1 MSATP
6 IAIRRAIVR
15 AFHQEHLSYKRIAA
29 LLDVGEATVS
39 RILRLHRERGSLKP
53 RPKGG
58 GNFSPLRGRV
68 ARLLGLMVRS
78 MPDAT
83 IEELTDK
90 LHVRTGVKTSRSSV
104 DRKLRRL
111 GYSRKKSPSARQ
123 SRTSRTMLP
132 AADSSAHW

>member
-1 MSATP
+1 MRTTP

-39 RILRLHRERGSLKP
+39 RILRLHRETGSLRP

-68 ARLLGLMVRS
+68 ARLLGLLVRS

-83 IEELTDK
+83 IEELTEK
-90 LHVRTGVKTSRSSV
+90 LQVRTGIETSRSSV

-111 GYSRKKSPSARQ
+111 GYSRKKSPSAR
-123 SRTSRTMLP
+123 RRGTSRSTLH
-132 AADSSAHW
+132 AAGSSAPW